1 MLEEKILLGLN
12 NIEVSDT
19 NSSDEHQL
27 GSSLGNL
34 NNNNKRIILVDDE
47 ENVLFTYKTFLE
59 FLLLI
64 KNKKNSHV

>member
-19 NSSDEHQL
+19 NSSDEQQL

-34 NNNNKRIILVDDE
+34 NNNNKRKILVDDE
-47 ENVLFTYKTFLE
+47 ENILFT
-59 FLLLI
+59 
-64 KNKKNSHV
+64 

>member
-1 MLEEKILLGLN
+1 MIQIPLMN
-12 NIEVSDT
+12 
-19 NSSDEHQL
+19 DEQQL

-34 NNNNKRIILVDDE
+34 NNNNKRKILVDDE

-64 KNKKNSHV
+64 KNKKNPHV

>member
-1 MLEEKILLGLN
+1 VIQIPLMN
-12 NIEVSDT
+12 
-19 NSSDEHQL
+19 DEQQL

-34 NNNNKRIILVDDE
+34 NNNNKRKILVDDE